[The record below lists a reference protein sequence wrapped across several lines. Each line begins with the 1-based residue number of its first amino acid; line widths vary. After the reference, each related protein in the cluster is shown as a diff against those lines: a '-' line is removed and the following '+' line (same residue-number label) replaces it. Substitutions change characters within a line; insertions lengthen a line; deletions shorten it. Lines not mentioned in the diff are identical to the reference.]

1 MSGVTRKVQI
11 DELQS
16 AINDV
21 LETYSMEIRKAIE
34 QPVRESA
41 KDLVRTARQSAPK
54 RTGAYRKAISEKQ
67 GEKTATTFTRIW
79 YVKAPHYRLTHLLE
93 DGHVLANGGRVS
105 GTKFLRKSVTEVA
118 ERHVTRLKG
127 AIENVE

>member
-1 MSGVTRKVQI
+1 MTRKVQI

-21 LETYSMEIRKAIE
+21 LETYSVGIRKAIE

-41 KDLVRTARQSAPK
+41 KDLVRTARQYAPK

-67 GEKTATTFTRIW
+67 GEKTAVKFTRIW

-93 DGHVLANGGRVS
+93 DGHALANGGRVN
-105 GTKFLRKSVTEVA
+105 GTKFLQKSVAEVA